1 MKHIRLIAPIV
12 LSLALAAQASAAQPD
27 HPEDAAHAAE
37 ETVHDVDGTHA
48 AHEGDAHGTQG
59 SVQDINLWQFGT
71 AIVVFLL
78 AFGVLSQTAWP
89 KITKGL
95 SEREGKIRSEIE
107 AAEQARKA
115 ANQALRDY
123 EKSLAEAR
131 AEAQAMID
139 QTKAE
144 QVRMAAEQRVKAE
157 AEIAEMR
164 ASALSSIDAAKR
176 AAVSDLYAEAAAIAT
191 SAASKI
197 LQREVNEQDQ
207 RRIVEESI
215 AEFTRDYA
223 RS

>member
-1 MKHIRLIAPIV
+1 MKSRTLLFATSILGLAAPLMAAEAGHGAATTPVEHVNLFQFVAAILVFGIAFFV
-12 LSLALAAQASAAQPD
+12 LS
-27 HPEDAAHAAE
+27 
-37 ETVHDVDGTHA
+37 V
-48 AHEGDAHGTQG
+48 
-59 SVQDINLWQFGT
+59 
-71 AIVVFLL
+71 
-78 AFGVLSQTAWP
+78 TAWP
-89 KITKGL
+89 KISKGL
-95 SEREGKIRSEIE
+95 SERENKIRNEIE
-107 AAEQARKA
+107 AAEKARKSA
-115 ANQALRDY
+115 DQALKDY

-144 QVRMAAEQRVKAE
+144 QVRVVAEQRVKAE

-164 ASALSSIDAAKR
+164 ASALTSIDAAKR

-197 LQREVNEQDQ
+197 LQREVNEEDQ

>member
-1 MKHIRLIAPIV
+1 MKQFPII
-12 LSLALAAQASAAQPD
+12 LSLVSVMASSAAALGA
-27 HPEDAAHAAE
+27 PEGGHDAE
-37 ETVHDVDGTHA
+37 
-48 AHEGDAHGTQG
+48 
-59 SVQDINLWQFGT
+59 VQSINLYQFGT
-71 AIVVFLL
+71 AIAVFLI
-78 AFGVLSQTAWP
+78 AFFVLSKTAWP
-89 KITKGL
+89 KITQGL
-95 SEREGKIRSEIE
+95 SERENKIRNEIE
-107 AAEQARKA
+107 AAEKARKA
-115 ANQALRDY
+115 ADQALKDY
-123 EKSLAEAR
+123 ERSLGEAR

-139 QTKAE
+139 KTKAE
-144 QVRMAAEQRVKAE
+144 QVRMVAEQRVKAE